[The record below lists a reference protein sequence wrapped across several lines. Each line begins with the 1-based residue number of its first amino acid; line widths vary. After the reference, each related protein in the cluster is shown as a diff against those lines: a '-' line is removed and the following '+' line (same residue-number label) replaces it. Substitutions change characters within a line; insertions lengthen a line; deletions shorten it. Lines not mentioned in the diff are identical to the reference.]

1 MHHGRS
7 VKQRRFVYVLQ
18 SIVASERYYIGLTHD
33 VTARLYSHNE
43 GQSPQTAR
51 HRPWRLH
58 VVMQFANE
66 DIATRFEKFLKS
78 ASGRAFAKQHFE

>member
-1 MHHGRS
+1 M
-7 VKQRRFVYVLQ
+7 LQ
-18 SIVASERYYIGLTHD
+18 SLVASERYYVGLTHD
-33 VTARLYSHNE
+33 VVARLCSHNE

-66 DIATRFEKFLKS
+66 DIARRFEKFLKS
-78 ASGRAFAKQHFE
+78 ASGRAFAKQHFQ